1 MIETTC
7 KTCGKPIENK
17 TKRVNPR
24 QFCNSSCR
32 NKHWSAMRAGRET
45 VEIKPKKEPTPKLTN
60 WERILA
66 KRDPITHRYNNAP
79 VLAPI
84 KREV

>member
-1 MIETTC
+1 
-7 KTCGKPIENK
+7 
-17 TKRVNPR
+17 
-24 QFCNSSCR
+24 
-32 NKHWSAMRAGRET
+32 MRAGRET